1 MMIYILYV
9 MLKQG
14 VSYLL
19 LSLKLG
25 RFFIDKY
32 EVCGFNSLFGRGGGI
47 VIFDCAFVMQSPEIY
62 LIFEVL

>member
-32 EVCGFNSLFGRGGGI
+32 EVCGFNSLFGRGG
-47 VIFDCAFVMQSPEIY
+47 DCNFWLCFRDAAA
-62 LIFEVL
+62 